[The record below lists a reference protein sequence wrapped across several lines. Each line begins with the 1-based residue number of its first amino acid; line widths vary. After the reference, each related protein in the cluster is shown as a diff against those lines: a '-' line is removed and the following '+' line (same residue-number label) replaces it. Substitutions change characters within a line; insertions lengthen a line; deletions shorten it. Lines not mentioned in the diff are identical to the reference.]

1 MKKFTTFFLI
11 FFMVLP
17 GFIGV
22 ADSADV
28 TLLQILS
35 DPVKYHLKK
44 VRAVGYLHLKRYDDA
59 IYLHQE
65 DYTYA
70 LYGNSLWID
79 VTDDMRNHEEKLSDR
94 YVIIEGIFNAENRGP
109 MGAHSGT
116 IRKITRC
123 EVWPEKSPPV
133 RVQPTVVSTSG
144 D

>member
-1 MKKFTTFFLI
+1 MKKLTILFLFI
-11 FFMVLP
+11 F
-17 GFIGV
+17 V
-22 ADSADV
+22 AFPSFVGGADPADV

-35 DPVKYHLKK
+35 DPVKYHLKR

-70 LYGNSLWID
+70 LYGNSIWID

-123 EVWPEKSPPV
+123 EVWPEKSPSV